1 MTLSAS
7 SCFGLLLLATCAA
20 HVEAA
25 RVKKQLETDVA
36 EIAQAAEA
44 AGEQATLSAI
54 QKPEQDYWWT
64 MLEKPS
70 YEAVAPA
77 LVNHEYIQQFELKE
91 DYRMFQTK
99 RYKAKL
105 DQHEDPDTHVEVRKD
120 IDTKVLELENHFF
133 TMHGMQTAEFHDAH
147 GNSLESYSVYT
158 PHVINRRYTWR
169 VAKSSDPDKVLYTI
183 SKRLWDG
190 NCKVLGFF
198 KCKPILKIYEGHRGD
213 KSTLIYYG
221 VGDDDLDEPD
231 FKFYHSEASYK
242 ANKKKNWVAKVEHK
256 KHKGNGEDKY
266 KVKVAPGNDAGLL
279 LLAATALD
287 TIGDD
292 AREDEDQHDGYHIN
306 NRDD

>member
-1 MTLSAS
+1 MTFSVVS
-7 SCFGLLLLATCAA
+7 RFGLLLLATCAA

-25 RVKKQLETDVA
+25 RVKKNLEKDVTD
-36 EIAQAAEA
+36 IAEA
-44 AGEQATLSAI
+44 AETAI

-64 MLEKPS
+64 MLANPN

-77 LVNHEYIQQFELKE
+77 LVNHDYIQQFELKE

-120 IDTKVLELENHFF
+120 ISTKVMELENHFF
-133 TMHGMQTAEFHDAH
+133 TMHGHQTAEFHDAD
-147 GNSLESYSVYT
+147 GNQLESYSVYT

-190 NCKVLGFF
+190 NCKILGFF

-221 VGDDDLDEPD
+221 IGDDDLDEPD

-242 ANKKKNWVAKVEHK
+242 ANKKNWVAKVEHK

-266 KVKVAPGNDAGLL
+266 KVKVAPSNDAGLL
-279 LLAATALD
+279 LIAATALD

-292 AREDEDQHDGYHIN
+292 ARSGDDEDDHHHD
-306 NRDD
+306 D